1 MIPCLERVLWQSSVL
16 KLSVYI
22 IVHVEWLV
30 NSICG
35 GDATDNHSCG
45 VEGEL
50 VKSNVCVGM
59 AAYAMLRCH
68 SATAADDQ

>member
-1 MIPCLERVLWQSSVL
+1 M
-16 KLSVYI
+16 
-22 IVHVEWLV
+22 HVEWLV
-30 NSICG
+30 NSIC